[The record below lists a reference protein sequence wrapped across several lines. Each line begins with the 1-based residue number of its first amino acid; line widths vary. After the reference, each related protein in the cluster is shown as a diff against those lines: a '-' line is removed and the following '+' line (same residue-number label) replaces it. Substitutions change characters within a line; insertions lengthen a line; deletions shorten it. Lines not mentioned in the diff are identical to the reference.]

1 MIDHFVFAVPNLADG
16 VGEFQRLVGVNPVR
30 GGSHT
35 NLGTATYLVGLG
47 GSAYLEII
55 GPDPDQPDPAQPRPF
70 GVVHQLFLGY
80 HRIAVVH
87 QIREHLEDLRLDP
100 DSFT

>member
-1 MIDHFVFAVPNLADG
+1 MIDHVVFAVPNLADG

-35 NLGTATYLVGLG
+35 NLGTANYLVDLG
-47 GSAYLEII
+47 GAAYLEII

-70 GVVHQLFLGY
+70 GIDNLTASRVV
-80 HRIAVVH
+80 AWCV
-87 QIREHLEDLRLDP
+87 
-100 DSFT
+100 SSTC